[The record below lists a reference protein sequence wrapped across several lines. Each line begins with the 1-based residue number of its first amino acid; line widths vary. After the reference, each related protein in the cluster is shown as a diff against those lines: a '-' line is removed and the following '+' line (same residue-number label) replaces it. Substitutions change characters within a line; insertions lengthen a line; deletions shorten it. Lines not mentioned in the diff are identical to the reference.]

1 MLIEQN
7 NRSKFT
13 LFELFMSRL
22 SHVNAISKFPF
33 LIHRSGQISK
43 IHCHDHDFWELVYV
57 QSGRGTGMNAGDKF
71 EFHSKQLILTPPFLT
86 HEFKSKNET
95 SHEQFSL
102 AIYPQYIAK
111 GSIAQVQV
119 NELLLRI
126 QKSGNLMIDVPE
138 SDVWGVEQSL
148 ETISS
153 EFLFQRADF
162 ESIISLE
169 IARLLIYF
177 NRILFDKQIPFPQL
191 DKLPFVIHQAVKQ
204 IELKYFE
211 ICNIEQLLEKTN
223 ITINPKYF
231 IKLFKKHIGFAPIQ
245 YLNRVRIE
253 KSCSNLLHTNL
264 PISNIAL
271 DSGFG
276 DLRFFNRQ
284 FKRFVGITP
293 REYRQAAKK
302 NPKLPIPSNR
312 FEFK

>member
-1 MLIEQN
+1 
-7 NRSKFT
+7 
-13 LFELFMSRL
+13 MSRL
-22 SHVNAISKFPF
+22 IHLGFTNKFPF
-33 LIHRSGQISK
+33 LIHRTWLISK
-43 IHCHDHDFWELVYV
+43 IHCHDHDFWELVYIH
-57 QSGRGTGMNAGDKF
+57 SGRGSGINAGENF
-71 EFHSKQLILTPPFLT
+71 EFHSRQLILTPPFQT
-86 HEFKSKNET
+86 HEFKSYNET
-95 SHEQFSL
+95 SHEQISL
-102 AIYPQYIAK
+102 AIYPQFIEK

-119 NELLLRI
+119 NELLSRI
-126 QKSGNLMIDVPE
+126 QKSGKLIISVPE
-138 SDVWGVEQSL
+138 LDLSGVEQSL

-162 ESIISLE
+162 ESIILFE

-177 NRILFDKQIPFPQL
+177 NRIIFDKQIIFPQL

-211 ICNIEQLLEKTN
+211 ICSIEQLLEN
-223 ITINPKYF
+223 IHITINPRYF
-231 IKLFKKHIGFAPIQ
+231 IKLFKKHIGFAPVQ

-253 KSCSNLLHTNL
+253 KSCLNLLHTNL

-293 REYRQAAKK
+293 KEYRQTANDSKSSK
-302 NPKLPIPSNR
+302 PSNR
-312 FEFK
+312 FEFLEKE